1 MAVPSREC
9 PSTISGSRKNFFTIK
24 GRIPPAEVVPVTT
37 QAAVAK
43 HAGHIVVL
51 SLYRP
56 NCPKDDRAGRDS
68 TPSPMVRAWA
78 LPLCC
83 FAMTELLFRD
93 DAYLKT
99 ATARVVAVHERG
111 LELDRTVFYPLGGGQ
126 PGDTG
131 ALVRASG
138 ERIPIVDTRKG
149 NVVDSVVHIP
159 AAAPGLAEVGET
171 VSLEIDWQRRYALMR
186 LHTALHV
193 MSCVVVAPVTG
204 GNMSPDKGRLDFDID
219 MSLLDAAKIE
229 RETNALIARGL
240 DTETVWITDEEL
252 DARPDLVKTMSV
264 QPPRGA
270 GRVRLLR
277 IPGIDLQPCGGTHVK
292 NIGEIGA
299 IRVLKIRSEGK
310 HNKRVEIAL
319 A

>member
-1 MAVPSREC
+1 
-9 PSTISGSRKNFFTIK
+9 
-24 GRIPPAEVVPVTT
+24 
-37 QAAVAK
+37 
-43 HAGHIVVL
+43 
-51 SLYRP
+51 
-56 NCPKDDRAGRDS
+56 
-68 TPSPMVRAWA
+68 
-78 LPLCC
+78 
-83 FAMTELLFRD
+83 MTELLFRD
-93 DAYLKT
+93 DAYLRT
-99 ATARVVAVHERG
+99 ATATVAGVHERG
-111 LELDRTVFYPLGGGQ
+111 LELDRTIFYPLGGGQ

-138 ERIPIVDTRKG
+138 ERIPITDTRKG
-149 NVVDSVVHIP
+149 STPDSVLHIP
-159 AAAPGLAEVGET
+159 PASPEMSRAEVGET
-171 VSLEIDWQRRYALMR
+171 VTLEIDWIRRYALMR

-204 GNMSPDKGRLDFDID
+204 GNISPDKGRLDFDID
-219 MSLLDAAKIE
+219 MTLLDAAKIE
-229 RETNALIARGL
+229 RATNALIARGL

-277 IPGIDLQPCGGTHVK
+277 IPGVDLQPCGGTHVK

-299 IRVLKIRSEGK
+299 IRVLRIRSEGK

-319 A
+319 VG